1 MYLAC
6 MKNVRTADI
15 YLKGLSFIFP
25 KHDWGKLG
33 VDTSAQV
40 DQVTLACQMRSW
52 RAFMSEGPPL

>member
-1 MYLAC
+1 M
-6 MKNVRTADI
+6 
-15 YLKGLSFIFP
+15 FP
-25 KHDWGKLG
+25 NHDWGKLG